1 LFRVKNMAQGQTF
14 HPLRNRS
21 LMNDRKVVRITVID
35 CIVEHILFVTIKMQN
50 NPNGSRGRF
59 TMR

>member
-21 LMNDRKVVRITVID
+21 LMNDRKVVD

>member
-1 LFRVKNMAQGQTF
+1 MAQGQTF

-50 NPNGSRGRF
+50 NPNDQEEDLQCDEI
-59 TMR
+59 